1 MKKVTETFS
10 ELLRNATHDSI
21 DSHDMQISKVNDKTV
36 KMTYAAYNANETFS
50 VEVFDG
56 FKFNPILG
64 MIDLGIKKDSGA
76 YVKDASYRK
85 ARANDLIKKAHAAIA
100 LFI

>member
-1 MKKVTETFS
+1 MKKGTETFS
-10 ELLRNATHDSI
+10 ELLRNATHGGC
-21 DSHDMQISKVNDKTV
+21 DSHEMQISKVNDKTV
-36 KMTYAAYNANETFS
+36 KMTYAVYNANEVFS
-50 VEVFDG
+50 VAVFDG
-56 FKFNPILG
+56 FKFNPILE
-64 MIDLGIKKDSGA
+64 MIDLGIKKDSSA